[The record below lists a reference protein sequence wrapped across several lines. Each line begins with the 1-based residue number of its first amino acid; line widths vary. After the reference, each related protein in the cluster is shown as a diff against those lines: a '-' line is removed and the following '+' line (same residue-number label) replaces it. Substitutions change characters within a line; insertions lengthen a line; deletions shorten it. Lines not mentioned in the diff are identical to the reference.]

1 MSAVNTQ
8 KVLVEKKANLF
19 RGIEAVGGTLTV
31 TSDKLIFQPHAV
43 NIQSAPL
50 ELPLGEIERADKR
63 NSLLVVPNGM
73 KVTDRSGKQHKF
85 VLWGRDEVIA
95 IINEAAAKSH

>member
-1 MSAVNTQ
+1 MSAENIQ
-8 KVLVEKKANLF
+8 KVLVQKNANLF

-95 IINEAAAKSH
+95 IINEAAGNSC